1 VKFKR
6 KGNIVYQDHEVVYK
20 KTASVKRVFRK
31 GQRLRILVN
40 RTRKIG
46 EAVKRYSEMEGNM
59 SQLFEPVRIANLEL
73 RNRFVRSAT
82 YYGLADTDG
91 FIGDASVELMKTLA
105 QNEVGLIITGYA
117 YFLKSGQVPSDMNG
131 IQDDDHI
138 PGYRKM
144 TKAVHELDGRIVMQ
158 IVHGGAASFSA
169 AQGDGDYLAVSLVDK
184 MPAFRRRP
192 REMNEADI
200 VGIIEAFGQ
209 AARRVQEAG
218 FDGVQI
224 HGAHGY
230 LVSQFLSPRTNQR
243 TDRWGGSLENRM
255 RFVIEVARAIKREVN
270 DDFPVMI
277 KLGVRDYLEFPDA
290 PVWGTTM
297 GKQDLPDIRKN
308 RQDDALLTIQEGA
321 QVAKALEREG
331 ISFIEISNGFLG
343 KSSHKIHMGI
353 VSPDKEAYFLE
364 EARVIREATEAP
376 LSLVA
381 GMRSIPVM
389 EEIISSG
396 VVDCISLC
404 RPLIRE
410 PGLIKRWKMG
420 DTRPADCISCGGC
433 FNVDEN
439 KKMHIYCRQLKEK

>member
-1 VKFKR
+1 LIN
-6 KGNIVYQDHEVVYK
+6 GPG
-20 KTASVKRVFRK
+20 KT
-31 GQRLRILVN
+31 
-40 RTRKIG
+40 G
-46 EAVKRYSEMEGNM
+46 EAVKRCGEMEENM
-59 SQLFEPVRIANLEL
+59 SRLFEPVKIANLEL
-73 RNRFVRSAT
+73 KNRFIRSAT
-82 YYGLADTDG
+82 YYALADRDG

-117 YFLKSGQVPSDMNG
+117 YVLKSGQVPLDMNG

-144 TKAVHELDGRIVMQ
+144 TKTVHDLEGRIVMQ
-158 IVHGGAASFSA
+158 IAHGGAASLSA
-169 AQGDGDYLAVSLVDK
+169 AKGDGDYLAVSLVDK
-184 MPAFRRRP
+184 MPAFRRIP
-192 REMNEADI
+192 REMNEEDI
-200 VGIIEAFGQ
+200 VGIVDAFGQ
-209 AARRVQEAG
+209 AARRVREAG

-230 LVSQFLSPRTNQR
+230 LVSQFLSPRANQR
-243 TDRWGGSLENRM
+243 TDQWGGSLENRM
-255 RFVIEVARAIKREVN
+255 RFVIEVARAIKREVD

-277 KLGVRDYLEFPDA
+277 KLGARDYLEPSEA
-290 PVWGTTM
+290 PVWGATM
-297 GKQDLPDIRKN
+297 GKRDLPGTHKG
-308 RQDDALLTIQEGA
+308 RQDGVSFTIQEGA

-343 KSSHKIHMGI
+343 RSSHKIHMGI
-353 VSPDKEAYFLE
+353 VSPEKEAYFLE
-364 EARVIREATEAP
+364 EARVIREATEGP

-389 EEIISSG
+389 EEIIGSG

-420 DTRPADCISCGGC
+420 DARPADCISCGGC
-433 FNVDEN
+433 FNIDEN
-439 KKMHIYCRQLKEK
+439 KKMHIYCSQLKEK